1 LVIAVLL
8 FELPSRKGNVM
19 SFLSSKL
26 LSRLSAAL
34 AVSLTLAACSHS
46 KSETVESPHVISDHG
61 VLRIPEK
68 SPLRSELV
76 VQPVQMREMPHAMVF
91 PATVEADPAHQANVL
106 PSVTGKVV
114 ELKVGLGDHVSRG
127 QLLAVIDSGDLA
139 QAYADAD
146 KARDALDLAKKNLD
160 RTRGVQQA
168 GGNAVKD
175 LQAAQSAYNQALA
188 ESSRAQ
194 TRLAALGG
202 AGSQAAKSMQVMAP
216 ASGYVTALSVS
227 PGMYVNDATAAMMS
241 IANLDTVWITANV
254 PESEVGKVAKGQQ
267 VDATLSAYPNEVL
280 HGQVSFVSPVLQSDT
295 RRSQVRVAVANPD
308 GRLKPNMF
316 ASASFQI
323 PQPPQVIV
331 PETALLMNNDNISV
345 FVEVSPWAFERR
357 TVELSYSETEGARV
371 TKGLKAGDRV
381 IVRGGVLLND

>member
-1 LVIAVLL
+1 M
-8 FELPSRKGNVM
+8 FS
-19 SFLSSKL
+19 LSTHH
-26 LSRLSAAL
+26 LSRLAFAL
-34 AVSLTLAACSHS
+34 ALSLGLAACSHS
-46 KSETVESPHVISDHG
+46 SNDSTPTPHVIADHG

-68 SPLRSELV
+68 SPLRSELI
-76 VQPVQMREMPHAMVF
+76 VQAVEMREMPHAMTF
-91 PATVEADPAHQANVL
+91 PAQVEVDPAHQANVL
-106 PSVTGKVV
+106 PALTGKVV

-139 QAYADAD
+139 QAYADVD
-146 KARDALDLAKKNLD
+146 KASDALDLARKSLE
-160 RTRGVQQA
+160 RARGVQQA

-175 LQAAQSAYNQALA
+175 LQAAQSGYNQALA

-194 TRLAALGG
+194 TRLTALGG
-202 AGSQAAKSMQVMAP
+202 AGSHGAKSMQVISP
-216 ASGYVTALSVS
+216 VSGYITALSVS
-227 PGMYVNDATAAMMS
+227 PGTYVNDATAALMS

-254 PESEVGKVAKGQQ
+254 PESAVGQVAKGQE
-267 VDATLSAYPNEVL
+267 VDATLSAYPDEVV
-280 HGQVSFVSPVLQSDT
+280 HGKVSFVSPVLQADT
-295 RRSQVRVAVANPD
+295 RRSMVRVAVANPD

-316 ASASFQI
+316 AQASFHI

-357 TVELSYSETEGARV
+357 TVELSYSEAARARV
-371 TKGLKAGDRV
+371 TRGLKAGDRV

>member
-1 LVIAVLL
+1 
-8 FELPSRKGNVM
+8 M
-19 SFLSSKL
+19 SFLTTTKH
-26 LSRLSAAL
+26 LSYLPVAL
-34 AVSLTLAACSHS
+34 AMSLSLAACSHS
-46 KSETVESPHVISDHG
+46 SNESTPAPHVIADHG

-68 SPLRSELV
+68 SPLRSELI
-76 VQPVQMREMPHAMVF
+76 VQAVEMREMPHAMTF
-91 PATVEADPAHQANVL
+91 PAQVEVDPAHQANVL
-106 PSVTGKVV
+106 PAVTGKVV
-114 ELKVGLGDHVSRG
+114 ELKVGLGDHVTRG

-139 QAYADAD
+139 QAYADVD
-146 KARDALDLAKKNLD
+146 KANDALDLARKSLE
-160 RTRGVQQA
+160 RARGVQQA

-175 LQAAQSAYNQALA
+175 LQAAQSGYNQALA

-202 AGSQAAKSMQVMAP
+202 AGSHVAKSMQVIAP
-216 ASGYVTALSVS
+216 VSGYITALSVS

-254 PESEVGKVAKGQQ
+254 PESAVGQVAKGQD
-267 VDATLSAYPNEVL
+267 VDATLSAYPDEVV
-280 HGQVSFVSPVLQSDT
+280 HGKVSFVSPVLQADT
-295 RRSQVRVAVANPD
+295 RRSMVRVAVANPD

-316 ASASFQI
+316 ANASFHI

-357 TVELSYSETEGARV
+357 TVELSYSETAGARV
-371 TKGLKAGDRV
+371 TRGLKAGDRV